1 MNNGNWQWSASVGA
15 DPKPLRIFNPLL
27 QSEKFDSEAK
37 FIKKYLPEL
46 KDINPKDIHTLN
58 LNGTYYPPIVDQKES
73 AKRAKDAYFHA

>member
-37 FIKKYLPEL
+37 FIKKYIPEL
-46 KDINPKDIHTLN
+46 ANISPKDIHTLN
-58 LNGTYYPPIVDQKES
+58 LQGKYYSPIVDQKES
-73 AKRAKDAYFHA
+73 ARKAKEAYIG

>member
-37 FIKKYLPEL
+37 FIKKYIPEL
-46 KDINPKDIHTLN
+46 KDISPKDIHTLN
-58 LNGTYYPPIVDQKES
+58 LTGIYHPPIVDQKES
-73 AKRAKDAYFHA
+73 ARRAKEAYLG